1 MYYGEDLCEDDSL
14 FAARVS
20 AGLPQDDDS
29 ESVLRGQDADGK
41 LSQPIASILRTF
53 PTLEESGGIWPVRI
67 QTLGVFSLTLNRKA
81 VSFGSDS
88 ERQVLEFLKALVAF
102 GGIEV
107 SPGDLASALWSRFDG
122 TVAQRSVDVLLCN
135 LRDMLGEECV
145 RVSPDGEISL
155 VPDCCWVD
163 IWQFER
169 MLAMTRRILS
179 RDFTGKDSGCF
190 ELLSSRLQDL
200 YQGHFLT
207 GDDAISWSVS
217 PRERL
222 RSKFITHLLDA
233 GRYWE
238 SLELWDRAIAC
249 YQRGLE
255 VDDLIEDFY
264 RRLMV
269 CHLETHNIGEGLSV
283 YERCRN
289 VLSVVLGLQPE
300 PETEVLHH
308 ALMGAIQG
316 KNSA

>member
-1 MYYGEDLCEDDSL
+1 MEDDSL
-14 FAARVS
+14 FESRVP

-29 ESVLRGQDADGK
+29 ECVLRERDAGGT
-41 LSQPIASILRTF
+41 LSSPIASILRTF
-53 PTLEESGGIWPVRI
+53 PTLEESVGIWPVRI
-67 QTLGVFSLTLNRKA
+67 QSLGVFSLTLDRKA
-81 VSFGSDS
+81 VSTGSDY
-88 ERQVLEFLKALVAF
+88 ERQVLEFLKALIAF

-107 SPGDLASALWSRFDG
+107 SPVDLASALWSRLDG
-122 TVAQRSVDVLLCN
+122 PVAQRAVDVLLRN

-163 IWQFER
+163 IWEFER

-179 RDFTGKDSGCF
+179 RDFTGKDAGCF
-190 ELLSSRLQDL
+190 ELLSSRLLDL

-207 GDDAISWSVS
+207 GEDTISWSVS

-222 RSKFITHLLDA
+222 RSKFITHLFDA

-238 SLELWDRAIAC
+238 SLELWDRAIRC

-255 VDDLIEDFY
+255 IDDLIEDLY

-269 CHLETHNIGEGLSV
+269 CHLETHSIGEGLSV
-283 YERCRN
+283 YARCRN
-289 VLSVVLGLQPE
+289 VLSVVLGVQPE
-300 PETEVLHH
+300 PETEALRH
-308 ALMGAIQG
+308 ALKGAIQG

>member
-1 MYYGEDLCEDDSL
+1 MEDDSL

-29 ESVLRGQDADGK
+29 ESLLHERDVDGK

-53 PTLEESGGIWPVRI
+53 PTLGEGDDIWPVWI
-67 QTLGVFSLTLNRKA
+67 QSLGVFSLTLNRKA

-88 ERQVLEFLKALVAF
+88 ERQVLEFLKALIAF

-107 SPGDLASALWSRFDG
+107 SPGDLASAFWSQADG
-122 TVAQRSVDVLLCN
+122 TVAQRSVDTLLRI
-135 LRDMLGEECV
+135 LRDTLGEECV

-155 VPDCCWVD
+155 VPDYCWVD
-163 IWQFER
+163 VWEFER

-179 RDFTGKDSGCF
+179 RDFTGKDAGRF
-190 ELLSSRLQDL
+190 ELLSSRLLDL

-207 GDDAISWSVS
+207 GEDATSWSVS
-217 PRERL
+217 QRERL

-238 SLELWDRAIAC
+238 SCELWDRAIAC

-255 VDDLIEDFY
+255 VDDLIEDLY

>member
-1 MYYGEDLCEDDSL
+1 
-14 FAARVS
+14 
-20 AGLPQDDDS
+20 LPQDDDS
-29 ESVLRGQDADGK
+29 EGVLRERDAGST
-41 LSQPIASILRTF
+41 LSGPNASILRTF

-67 QTLGVFSLTLNRKA
+67 QSLGVFSLTLDRKA
-81 VSFGSDS
+81 VSTGSDY
-88 ERQVLEFLKALVAF
+88 ERQVLEFLKALIAF

-107 SPGDLASALWSRFDG
+107 SPVDLASALWSRLDG
-122 TVAQRSVDVLLCN
+122 PVAQRAVDVLLRN

-163 IWQFER
+163 IWEFER

-179 RDFTGKDSGCF
+179 RDFTGKDAGCF
-190 ELLSSRLQDL
+190 ELLSSRLLDL

-207 GDDAISWSVS
+207 GEDAIPWSVS

-222 RSKFITHLLDA
+222 RSKFITHLFDA

-238 SLELWDRAIAC
+238 SLELWDRAIRC

-255 VDDLIEDFY
+255 IDDLIEDLY

-269 CHLETHNIGEGLSV
+269 CHLETHSISEGLSV
-283 YERCRN
+283 YARCRN
-289 VLSVVLGLQPE
+289 VLSVVLGVQPE
-300 PETEVLHH
+300 PETEALRH
-308 ALMGAIQG
+308 ALKGAIQG

>member
-1 MYYGEDLCEDDSL
+1 MEDDSL
-14 FAARVS
+14 FEARVS
-20 AGLPQDDDS
+20 AGLPQDDDP
-29 ESVLRGQDADGK
+29 ESLLRGQDADGK
-41 LSQPIASILRTF
+41 LNKPLASILRTF
-53 PTLEESGGIWPVRI
+53 PTLEENGDIWPVRI
-67 QTLGVFSLTLNRKA
+67 QALGVFVMILKRKSVSLD
-81 VSFGSDS
+81 SGS
-88 ERQVLEFLKALVAF
+88 EREVLEFLKALIAF
-102 GGIEV
+102 GGLEV
-107 SPGDLASALWSRFDG
+107 SPQKLASALWSQRDW
-122 TVAQRSVDVLLCN
+122 TVAQRSVDALLRN
-135 LRDMLGEECV
+135 LREILGEECV

-155 VPDCCWVD
+155 VPDYCWVD
-163 IWQFER
+163 VWEFER

-179 RDFTGKDSGCF
+179 RDFTGRDAGCF
-190 ELLSSRLQDL
+190 ELLSSRLLDL

-207 GDDAISWSVS
+207 GEDTIPWSVS

-222 RSKFITHLLDA
+222 RSKFITHLFDA

-238 SLELWDRAIAC
+238 SLELWDRAIRC

-255 VDDLIEDFY
+255 VDDLIEDLY

-269 CHLETHNIGEGLSV
+269 CYLETHCIGEGLSV

>member
-1 MYYGEDLCEDDSL
+1 MGDDSL
-14 FAARVS
+14 FESRVS

-29 ESVLRGQDADGK
+29 EGVLRERDAGST
-41 LSQPIASILRTF
+41 LSGPNASILRTF

-67 QTLGVFSLTLNRKA
+67 QSLGVFSLTLNRKA
-81 VSFGSDS
+81 VSSGSDY
-88 ERQVLEFLKALVAF
+88 ERQVLEFLKALIAF

-107 SPGDLASALWSRFDG
+107 SPGDLASALWPEADG
-122 TVAQRSVDVLLCN
+122 VVAQRAVDALLRN
-135 LRDMLGEECV
+135 LCGMLGEECV

-163 IWQFER
+163 VWEFER

-179 RDFTGKDSGCF
+179 RDFTGRDAGCF
-190 ELLSSRLQDL
+190 ELLSSRLLDL

-207 GDDAISWSVS
+207 GDDTIPWSVS

-222 RSKFITHLLDA
+222 RSKFITHLFDA

-238 SLELWDRAIAC
+238 SLELWDRAIRC

-255 VDDLIEDFY
+255 VDDLIEDLY

-269 CHLETHNIGEGLSV
+269 CYLETHSIGEGLSV

-289 VLSVVLGLQPE
+289 VLSVVLGVQPE

-308 ALMGAIQG
+308 ALMSAILG

>member
-1 MYYGEDLCEDDSL
+1 MEDDGL
-14 FAARVS
+14 FESRVS
-20 AGLPQDDDS
+20 AGSPQDDDS
-29 ESVLRGQDADGK
+29 ESVLRERDAGGT
-41 LSQPIASILRTF
+41 LSGPIASILRTF

-67 QTLGVFSLTLNRKA
+67 QSLGVFSLTLNRKA
-81 VSFGSDS
+81 VSSGSDY
-88 ERQVLEFLKALVAF
+88 ERQVLDFLKALIAF

-107 SPGDLASALWSRFDG
+107 SQGDLASALWPEADG
-122 TVAQRSVDVLLCN
+122 VVAQRAVDALLRN
-135 LRDMLGEECV
+135 LCEILGEECV
-145 RVSPDGEISL
+145 RVSQDGEISL

-163 IWQFER
+163 VWEFER

-179 RDFTGKDSGCF
+179 RDFTGRDAGCF
-190 ELLSSRLQDL
+190 ELLSSRLLDL

-207 GDDAISWSVS
+207 GEDAIPWSVS

-222 RSKFITHLLDA
+222 RSKFITHLFDA

-238 SLELWDRAIAC
+238 SLELWDRAIRC

-255 VDDLIEDFY
+255 VDDLIEDLY

-269 CHLETHNIGEGLSV
+269 CYLETHSIGEGLSV

-289 VLSVVLGLQPE
+289 VLSVVLGVQPE
-300 PETEVLHH
+300 RETEVLHH
-308 ALMGAIQG
+308 ALMGAILG

>member
-1 MYYGEDLCEDDSL
+1 MEDDSL
-14 FAARVS
+14 FEAHVS
-20 AGLPQDDDS
+20 EGLPQDDDS
-29 ESVLRGQDADGK
+29 EGVLRERDTGGT
-41 LSQPIASILRTF
+41 LSSPIASILRTF

-67 QTLGVFSLTLNRKA
+67 QTLGVFSLTDNRKA
-81 VSFGSDS
+81 VSSGSDC
-88 ERQVLEFLKALVAF
+88 ERQVLEFLKALIAF

-107 SPGDLASALWSRFDG
+107 SPGDLASALWPEADG
-122 TVAQRSVDVLLCN
+122 VVAQRSVDALLRN
-135 LRDMLGEECV
+135 LRDILGEECV
-145 RVSPDGEISL
+145 RVSLDGEISL
-155 VPDCCWVD
+155 VPDCCWIDV
-163 IWQFER
+163 WEFER

-179 RDFTGKDSGCF
+179 RDFTGKDAGCF
-190 ELLSSRLQDL
+190 ELLSSRLLDL

-207 GDDAISWSVS
+207 GDDTIPWSVS

-222 RSKFITHLLDA
+222 RSNFITHLIDA

-238 SLELWDRAIAC
+238 SLELWDRAIRC

-255 VDDLIEDFY
+255 VDDLIEDLY

-269 CHLETHNIGEGLSV
+269 CYLETHSIGEGLSV

-308 ALMGAIQG
+308 ALMGAIRG